1 MSANK
6 EDTSSSSSGDAQAEK
21 VVDKLNVREFCERFC
36 IPNGV
41 SSSMLAPVPSAVV
54 VQGVPSL
61 HPDSSGLY
69 SSQHGPGA
77 DGVQHSSHAVQSGS
91 LIAGGS
97 LHLFD
102 PRRGPPRD
110 MCWSRALWAGLVVHP
125 DRSFASQP
133 VVEGPRPGK
142 KGKLVEWVEKASF
155 DRLNRLFEIAAAERS
170 CETLLS
176 AQNLRSVVAGEHFV
190 LKDLP
195 FYAAVRKA
203 DSRSRKAC
211 LNKQEV
217 KRQEGLLRKAPEDK
231 RPASSPPTGAPTKKK
246 KKMVLNKGKEI
257 KLPTPPKEVP
267 MSSPTFVKK
276 ITIREPEL
284 PALPSVSSGSK
295 RLVGLNHSGPSVSAS
310 GRLALLAEEATS
322 VKSARLSH
330 PDTDAAGAFCAE
342 ALPPMAPPTE
352 ENGGKKSGFA
362 SLRAKPPC
370 LCIGEGACYK
380 ESCPAHDL
388 KSSLIGQLQDRFL
401 ETIEVSCSSVQDDHP
416 EGSETEMAEENPT
429 VLTLVPDGGSP
440 GEAQPA
446 ENERVPDPREESLPN
461 ALSGGSLV
469 DDAACISASPFS
481 YAELGEML
489 KRIPSRSDIVV
500 PFSKNLGE
508 RYSGMAQ
515 QRDLFSDLLRTA
527 DYMKAFVSQR
537 KNSEEKLRFETG
549 AGRSQFIRY
558 SRGQRGSST

>member
-1 MSANK
+1 M
-6 EDTSSSSSGDAQAEK
+6 
-21 VVDKLNVREFCERFC
+21 LN
-36 IPNGV
+36 I
-41 SSSMLAPVPSAVV
+41 L
-54 VQGVPSL
+54 
-61 HPDSSGLY
+61 
-69 SSQHGPGA
+69 
-77 DGVQHSSHAVQSGS
+77 
-91 LIAGGS
+91 
-97 LHLFD
+97 
-102 PRRGPPRD
+102 PRRLP
-110 MCWSRALWAGLVVHP
+110 
-125 DRSFASQP
+125 
-133 VVEGPRPGK
+133 K
-142 KGKLVEWVEKASF
+142 K
-155 DRLNRLFEIAAAERS
+155 
-170 CETLLS
+170 
-176 AQNLRSVVAGEHFV
+176 VVAGEHFV

-257 KLPTPPKEVP
+257 KLPTPPKEVA

-322 VKSARLSH
+322 VNQPGSPH

-352 ENGGKKSGFA
+352 ETGAKSQG
-362 SLRAKPPC
+362 LPPC
-370 LCIGEGACYK
+370 EPSPLAFVSVKGPAIRR
-380 ESCPAHDL
+380 SCPAHDL

-469 DDAACISASPFS
+469 DDAACISASSFS
-481 YAELGEML
+481 YAELEEKL
-489 KRIPSRSDIVV
+489 KRIPPGSDVAM
-500 PFSKNLGE
+500 PSAK
-508 RYSGMAQ
+508 M
-515 QRDLFSDLLRTA
+515 
-527 DYMKAFVSQR
+527 
-537 KNSEEKLRFETG
+537 FE
-549 AGRSQFIRY
+549 AVEMV
-558 SRGQRGSST
+558 